1 MTNWESLKL
10 PEYIVKA
17 ISDCNLQSPT
27 PIQVKAIPPALHGSF
42 DILGSAPTGSGKTLA
57 FGIPLITK
65 IFRIKRLENQ
75 TCDGESTTS
84 QREHE
89 RSEVTV
95 HTKSFGKKRKKK
107 DEAKIYLDLD
117 FIEELDVDTGEV
129 RAVHSLGSPVKADN
143 KTLPSVKLPCLA
155 RDLNG
160 NRVYGLVLVPTRE
173 LAIQVSL
180 HIRALTRYIDCIRIE
195 TIVGG
200 ISVDKQLRL
209 LQRCPDI
216 LVATPGRLWHF
227 IQQGEPHVLTLHN
240 VNVVVVDEADRMI
253 EANHF
258 DDLRAIFD
266 WLHSESSTNNQDE
279 ENNNIPRSENKSKHK
294 RKYKLVENSDN
305 SYMIKIQRQTLIFS
319 ATLTFVHNGALK
331 PGTGS
336 RNHKLLLNNKSVM
349 TKKLK
354 LAALREMF
362 GLKKSAKIIDLS
374 SNQPNN
380 QLAANNSPL
389 YQSTCPDGLSESRL
403 LCPNQ
408 PCKDIRLFWF
418 IAFGRHFTSNHSNQR
433 CLIFLNSKSGVRRLA
448 GVLRQLL
455 SSGAFVVSGYPSPQ
469 YVNVL
474 HADMIQKQRL
484 RSLERFQADPNGI
497 LLASDV
503 AARGLDLASSDVVNE
518 TTGVSWVIH
527 FDVPRTAE
535 LYIHRSGRTARAN
548 RQGTSVLFISPNEIV
563 LWRRIAVSLQ
573 RTNPELNDFSIQ
585 PTNIQLT
592 VCEQIVNLAKQI
604 DVEEHRNSRKI
615 ANDNWFTKAA
625 KDANILL
632 DDDDDDK
639 SGDEENSGKRKQL
652 KKTFD
657 NIKVLKLQLRQL
669 VDFSRRKLLKEI
681 NGQRENFHPSSIKT
695 LSKVKLIKKLSAQ

>member
-10 PEYIVKA
+10 PQYIVKA
-17 ISDCNLQSPT
+17 INDCNLQSPT
-27 PIQVKAIPPALHGSF
+27 PIQIKAIPPALHDSF
-42 DILGSAPTGSGKTLA
+42 DIIGSAPTGSGKTLA
-57 FGIPLITK
+57 FGIPLVTK
-65 IFRIKRLENQ
+65 IFRIKSSESQ
-75 TCDGESTTS
+75 TCDGESKTNNEIS
-84 QREHE
+84 QREHD
-89 RSEVTV
+89 VTV
-95 HTKSFGKKRKKK
+95 HTRPLGRKWKKEKK
-107 DEAKIYLDLD
+107 DNIFSGLD

-129 RAVHSLGSPVKADN
+129 RAVHSLDSPVKADI
-143 KTLPSVKLPCLA
+143 KTLPSVKPCLA
-155 RDLNG
+155 LNSNG
-160 NRVYGLVLVPTRE
+160 SRVYGLVLVPTRE
-173 LAIQVSL
+173 LAIQVSQ
-180 HIRALTRYIDCIRIE
+180 HIRALTRYVDCIRIE

-240 VNVVVVDEADRMI
+240 VNVVVVDEADRMT

-258 DDLRAIFD
+258 EDLRAIFD
-266 WLHSESSTNNQDE
+266 WLYSGSSTSNKGE
-279 ENNNIPRSENKSKHK
+279 ETENIPHLEDKSKHK
-294 RKYKLVENSDN
+294 RKYKLVENSEN
-305 SYMIKIQRQTLIFS
+305 SHMIKVQRQTLIFS

-336 RNHKLLLNNKSVM
+336 INHKLLLNNKSIM

-354 LAALREMF
+354 LAALREIF

-374 SNQPNN
+374 SNHPINP
-380 QLAANNSPL
+380 LAPNNSPL
-389 YQSTCPDGLSESRL
+389 HQSTCPDGLSETRL

-418 IAFGRHFTSNHSNQR
+418 IAFGRHFASKHSNQR

-448 GVLRQLL
+448 GVLRQLI
-455 SSGAFVVSGYPSPQ
+455 SSGAFLVSGYPSPQ
-469 YVNVL
+469 YINVL

-503 AARGLDLASSDVVNE
+503 AARGLDLASSDIVNE
-518 TTGVSWVIH
+518 TTGISWVIH

-548 RQGTSVLFISPNEIV
+548 RQGTSLLFLSPNEIV
-563 LWRRIAVSLQ
+563 LWHRIAVSLQ

-592 VCEQIVNLAKQI
+592 VCEQIVNLAKHI
-604 DVEEHRNSRKI
+604 DVEEHRNFRKI

-632 DDDDDDK
+632 DDDDNK
-639 SGDEENSGKRKQL
+639 SGDEENNGKKPL

-657 NIKVLKLQLRQL
+657 NIRVLKLQLRQ
-669 VDFSRRKLLKEI
+669 
-681 NGQRENFHPSSIKT
+681 
-695 LSKVKLIKKLSAQ
+695 

>member
-1 MTNWESLKL
+1 
-10 PEYIVKA
+10 
-17 ISDCNLQSPT
+17 
-27 PIQVKAIPPALHGSF
+27 
-42 DILGSAPTGSGKTLA
+42 
-57 FGIPLITK
+57 
-65 IFRIKRLENQ
+65 
-75 TCDGESTTS
+75 
-84 QREHE
+84 
-89 RSEVTV
+89 
-95 HTKSFGKKRKKK
+95 
-107 DEAKIYLDLD
+107 
-117 FIEELDVDTGEV
+117 
-129 RAVHSLGSPVKADN
+129 
-143 KTLPSVKLPCLA
+143 
-155 RDLNG
+155 
-160 NRVYGLVLVPTRE
+160 
-173 LAIQVSL
+173 
-180 HIRALTRYIDCIRIE
+180 
-195 TIVGG
+195 
-200 ISVDKQLRL
+200 
-209 LQRCPDI
+209 
-216 LVATPGRLWHF
+216 
-227 IQQGEPHVLTLHN
+227 
-240 VNVVVVDEADRMI
+240 
-253 EANHF
+253 
-258 DDLRAIFD
+258 
-266 WLHSESSTNNQDE
+266 
-279 ENNNIPRSENKSKHK
+279 
-294 RKYKLVENSDN
+294 
-305 SYMIKIQRQTLIFS
+305 
-319 ATLTFVHNGALK
+319 
-331 PGTGS
+331 
-336 RNHKLLLNNKSVM
+336 
-349 TKKLK
+349 
-354 LAALREMF
+354 MF

-455 SSGAFVVSGYPSPQ
+455 SSGAFLVSGYPSPQ

-632 DDDDDDK
+632 DDDYDDK
-639 SGDEENSGKRKQL
+639 SGDEENSGKL
-652 KKTFD
+652 KF
-657 NIKVLKLQLRQL
+657 NI
-669 VDFSRRKLLKEI
+669 S
-681 NGQRENFHPSSIKT
+681 
-695 LSKVKLIKKLSAQ
+695 